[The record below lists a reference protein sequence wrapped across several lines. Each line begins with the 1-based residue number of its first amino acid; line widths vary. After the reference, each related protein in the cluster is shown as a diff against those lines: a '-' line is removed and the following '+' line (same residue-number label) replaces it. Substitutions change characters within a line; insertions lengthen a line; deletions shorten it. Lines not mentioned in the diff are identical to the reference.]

1 MKNYGR
7 KSRKT
12 PERIGT
18 ATVRATKLERGSAP
32 PLQATAR
39 FEPFAKRVDILVKVF
54 RRREGDPDNTCA
66 KSEIDAFVDL
76 GILADDSSRY
86 VRSVTFCESSAKEN
100 GGKEETIITLTEVE

>member
-18 ATVRATKLERGSAP
+18 ATVRATELERGAAP
-32 PLQATAR
+32 PLQASAR
-39 FEPFAKRVDILVKVF
+39 FEPFAKRVDILVTVF

-76 GILADDSSRY
+76 GILTDDSSRY
-86 VRSVTFCESSAKEN
+86 VRSVTFCERSAAEN
-100 GGKEETIITLTEVE
+100 NNKEETQIVITEIE